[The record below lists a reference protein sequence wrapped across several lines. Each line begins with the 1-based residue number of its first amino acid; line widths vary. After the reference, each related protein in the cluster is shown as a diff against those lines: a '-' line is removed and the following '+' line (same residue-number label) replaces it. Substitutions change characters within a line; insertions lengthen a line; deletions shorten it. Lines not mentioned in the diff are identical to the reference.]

1 MALSVPGSAELG
13 FCCSLLHPASQAPFI
28 ATFWTIIKPGAACRE
43 PSVPVTSV
51 WGALW
56 PAGGCRV
63 RDNTARRREGAPAD
77 FRRQCRA
84 RPPPRARATRPRL
97 FRTVGKAIGAE
108 GVGASGAG
116 GRTQSPRGSSPRA
129 PSGSVPQDGARRRLS
144 APAQPRVLKLPG
156 TPDSAREPTD
166 PGARAG
172 EVRRRRTGAKKTAA
186 GFRSFQPLINLQSKS
201 SEPSSLPSCSGDQ
214 AAAAP
219 ELSPYCPPATSS
231 GIAGILPPTW
241 RPRPAAGSACTCRPP
256 ALLRLV
262 LYFHRDAVALH
273 AEATSSASGP
283 GTSAGSPGAL
293 GCKPGPAAAPSRRTS
308 RGLPGWTLQTPVP
321 PGEPEAGPRGSASPG
336 QCPRRLRTCRRT

>member
-1 MALSVPGSAELG
+1 MLSTHCGNCSCSCRIVSKRHFPWQALCCTESPPAPAKAGIVVGSLN
-13 FCCSLLHPASQAPFI
+13 CLWPLY
-28 ATFWTIIKPGAACRE
+28 
-43 PSVPVTSV
+43 PVTSV

-97 FRTVGKAIGAE
+97 FRRVGKAIGAE

-116 GRTQSPRGSSPRA
+116 GRTRSPRGSSPRA

-186 GFRSFQPLINLQSKS
+186 GACRSRRALRRP
-201 SEPSSLPSCSGDQ
+201 PDPRTAPHPGRGSCSN
-214 AAAAP
+214 
-219 ELSPYCPPATSS
+219 
-231 GIAGILPPTW
+231 
-241 RPRPAAGSACTCRPP
+241 
-256 ALLRLV
+256 
-262 LYFHRDAVALH
+262 
-273 AEATSSASGP
+273 SSA
-283 GTSAGSPGAL
+283 L
-293 GCKPGPAAAPSRRTS
+293 YRKLQQPS
-308 RGLPGWTLQTPVP
+308 W
-321 PGEPEAGPRGSASPG
+321 
-336 QCPRRLRTCRRT
+336 RL

>member
-1 MALSVPGSAELG
+1 MQLQNL
-13 FCCSLLHPASQAPFI
+13 
-28 ATFWTIIKPGAACRE
+28 
-43 PSVPVTSV
+43 

-231 GIAGILPPTW
+231 GIPGSFRPRGGRGPPPGPPAPAGLLPSSAWASTSTATLWLCTPRPLPPRAGRGPAPGRREPLGANPAP
-241 RPRPAAGSACTCRPP
+241 RPRPPAGRAEASRDGPCKPLNPRENQKQ
-256 ALLRLV
+256 AL
-262 LYFHRDAVALH
+262 VALQ
-273 AEATSSASGP
+273 APGGARIDSGP
-283 GTSAGSPGAL
+283 A
-293 GCKPGPAAAPSRRTS
+293 
-308 RGLPGWTLQTPVP
+308 
-321 PGEPEAGPRGSASPG
+321 GEPRGADFIYSFMRDTERGRDIGRGRSWLPTG
-336 QCPRRLRTCRRT
+336 TPTRDSRSMT